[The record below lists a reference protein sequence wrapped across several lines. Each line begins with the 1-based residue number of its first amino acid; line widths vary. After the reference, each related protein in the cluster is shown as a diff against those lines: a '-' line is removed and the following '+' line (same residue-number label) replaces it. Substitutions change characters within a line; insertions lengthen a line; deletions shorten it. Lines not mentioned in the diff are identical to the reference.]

1 MSMEKLFSQFVKAT
15 EPNDRKVYLTSVF
28 YSLFHLAVMWY
39 VYVRRAHTAPY
50 AMVIVH
56 MVFVGV
62 LYALPKEIQRW
73 QNGGLSNSPKAG
85 HVLVLL
91 WLLSFIVMCMIQLVG
106 AGAYQLPEGMT
117 EMTSFLIVALGLTHA
132 SKRKHELTHGPCPP
146 PTPPSN
152 EKTPA

>member
-62 LYALPKEIQRW
+62 LFVLILSKDIMRPFQRM
-73 QNGGLSNSPKAG
+73 Q
-85 HVLVLL
+85 
-91 WLLSFIVMCMIQLVG
+91 
-106 AGAYQLPEGMT
+106 
-117 EMTSFLIVALGLTHA
+117 ALGKAPAESTTVA
-132 SKRKHELTHGPCPP
+132 PP
-146 PTPPSN
+146 
-152 EKTPA
+152 AR